1 MKGAIMNDV
10 ILHAFDWRYV
20 DIADNAEKIAWFG
33 YGAVLI
39 PPPLYS
45 KNDESGK
52 EWWQRYQPKDYR
64 ILRSFLGNKA
74 DLERVI
80 AALHSNGVRV
90 YADIVFNHM
99 ANEYRPDRYN
109 FPGDAEL
116 QRYNREREQFEK
128 DRLYGNLDVGLFSPW
143 DFNKDGNIENWLD
156 AHESTEHSLSGLP
169 DLDLNQWVIDQQQ
182 TCLRVLNR
190 MQIDGYRVDAI
201 KHLPESHIKSVFETA
216 DMAGKFV
223 FGEALT
229 SNDQEERVFLWPLFY
244 DTGISFYDF
253 PLHETLRRTFS
264 PSGSMRELV
273 DPAALGQA
281 LPWSRAVTFSVTHD
295 MPNNDGFRGVMLQK
309 QDEYLVNAYLMGRDG
324 GVPLVYSD
332 NNQSAWKYPEDRDRW
347 VNSWMR
353 EDITAMIRFHNAVHG
368 MQQHSLFED
377 DGFIVFARGDCG
389 IVAINKT
396 DLWQHPTI
404 WTWGMRQGA
413 YRCQIHGYVMDVSGD
428 YFTFDIPP
436 REAQMWLCTGI

>member
-1 MKGAIMNDV
+1 MNDV
-10 ILHAFDWRYV
+10 ILHAFDWHYA
-20 DIADNAEKIAWFG
+20 DIADNAQKIAGFG

-45 KNDESGK
+45 RDDDSGK
-52 EWWQRYQPKDYR
+52 DWWQRYQPKDYR
-64 ILRSFLGNKA
+64 ILRSYLGNKA
-74 DLERVI
+74 ELVHAI
-80 AALHSNGVRV
+80 AALHGDGVRV

-99 ANEYRPDRYN
+99 ANEYRPDHYN

-116 QRYNREREQFEK
+116 KRYRREREKFER
-128 DRLYGNLDVGLFSPW
+128 DRLYGYLDVGLFSPW
-143 DFNKDGNIENWLD
+143 DFNKDGNIQNWMDL
-156 AHESTEHSLSGLP
+156 HEATEHSLSGLP
-169 DLDLNQWVIDQQQ
+169 DLHLNQWVIDQQQ
-182 TCLRVLNR
+182 TCLRELGR
-190 MQIDGYRVDAI
+190 MQLDGYRVDAI
-201 KHLPESHIKSVFETA
+201 KHMPENHIKSVFETA

-229 SNDQEERVFLWPLFY
+229 SNDQEEKIFLWPLFY

-295 MPNNDGFRGVMLQK
+295 MPNNDGFRGVMFQS

-347 VNSWMR
+347 ANSWMR

-368 MQQHSLFED
+368 MQQRSLFED
-377 DGFIVFARGDCG
+377 DGFIVFARGDRG

-396 DLWQHPTI
+396 DLMQYPAI
-404 WTWGMRQGA
+404 RTWGLLQGV
-413 YRCQIHGYVMDVSGD
+413 YRCQIHGHEMYMTGD
-428 YFTFDIPP
+428 DFTFTIPP
-436 REAQMWLCTGI
+436 REAQMWLYTTR

>member
-1 MKGAIMNDV
+1 MNDV
-10 ILHAFDWRYV
+10 ILHAFDWHYA
-20 DIADNAEKIAWFG
+20 DIANNAEKIAGLG

-45 KNDESGK
+45 RDDESGK

-74 DLERVI
+74 ELERAI
-80 AALHSNGVRV
+80 AALHGNGIRV

-99 ANEYRPDRYN
+99 ANEYRPDHYN
-109 FPGDAEL
+109 FPGDDEL
-116 QRYNREREQFEK
+116 SRYRREREQFER

-143 DFNKDGNIENWLD
+143 DFNKDGNIQNWLD
-156 AHESTEHSLSGLP
+156 IEESTEHSLSGLP
-169 DLDLNQWVIDQQQ
+169 DLHLNQWVIDQQK
-182 TCLRVLNR
+182 TCLRELGR
-190 MQIDGYRVDAI
+190 MRIDGYRIDAI
-201 KHLPESHIKSVFETA
+201 KHMPENHIKSVFETA

-229 SNDQEERVFLWPLFY
+229 SNDQEERIFLWPLFH

-281 LPWSRAVTFSVTHD
+281 LPWYRTVTFSITHD
-295 MPNNDGFRGVMLQK
+295 MPNNDGFRGVMLQS

-324 GVPLVYSD
+324 GVPMVYSD
-332 NNQSAWKYPEDRDRW
+332 NNQSAWKYHEDRDRW
-347 VNSWMR
+347 ANSWMR

-368 MQQHSLFED
+368 MQQRSLFED
-377 DGFIVFARGDCG
+377 DGFIVFARGDRG
-389 IVAINKT
+389 MVAINKT
-396 DLWQHPTI
+396 DLWQYPTI
-404 WTWGMRQGA
+404 RTWGLCQGA
-413 YRCQIHGYVMDVSGD
+413 YRCQIHGHEMDVAGD
-428 YFTFDIPP
+428 DFTFAIPP
-436 REAQMWLCTGI
+436 REAQMWLSTTR

>member
-1 MKGAIMNDV
+1 MNDV

-20 DIADNAEKIAWFG
+20 DIEDKAEKIAWLG

-80 AALHSNGVRV
+80 AALHSNGVRI

-116 QRYNREREQFEK
+116 QRYNREREQFK
-128 DRLYGNLDVGLFSPW
+128 RDRLYGNLDVGLFSPS

-182 TCLRVLNR
+182 ACLRALNR

-201 KHLPESHIKSVFETA
+201 KHLPESHIKSVFEMA
-216 DMAGKFV
+216 DMSGKFV

-332 NNQSAWKYPEDRDRW
+332 NNHSAWKYPEDRDRW
-347 VNSWMR
+347 ANSWMR

-368 MQQHSLFED
+368 LQQRSLFED
-377 DGFIVFARGDCG
+377 DGFIVFARGNRG

-413 YRCQIHGYVMDVSGD
+413 YRCQIHGHVMDVSGD

-436 REAQMWLCTGI
+436 REAQMWLRTGM

>member
-1 MKGAIMNDV
+1 MNDV
-10 ILHAFDWRYV
+10 ILHAFDWRYD
-20 DIADNAEKIAWFG
+20 DIAYNAQKIAGLG

-45 KNDESGK
+45 RDDESGK

-64 ILRSFLGNKA
+64 ILRSFLGNKT
-74 DLERVI
+74 DLEKAI
-80 AALHSNGVRV
+80 AALHGNGVRV

-99 ANEYRPDRYN
+99 ANENRPDRYN
-109 FPGDAEL
+109 FPGDDEL
-116 QRYNREREQFEK
+116 KRYRREREQFEN
-128 DRLYGNLDVGLFSPW
+128 DRLYGYLNDGLFSPW
-143 DFNKDGNIENWLD
+143 DFNMDGNIQNWLD
-156 AHESTEHSLSGLP
+156 AHESIDHSLSGLP
-169 DLDLNQWVIDQQQ
+169 DLHLNQWVIDQQR
-182 TCLRVLNR
+182 TCLRALGR

-201 KHLPESHIKSVFETA
+201 KHMPENHIKSVFETA
-216 DMAGKFV
+216 DMSGKFV

-229 SNDQEERVFLWPLFY
+229 SNDQEERIFLWPLFH

-281 LPWSRAVTFSVTHD
+281 LPWYRAVTFSVTHD
-295 MPNNDGFRGVMLQK
+295 MPNNDGFRGVLLQP

-347 VNSWMR
+347 ANSWMR
-353 EDITAMIRFHNAVHG
+353 RDITAMIRFHNAVHG
-368 MQQHSLFED
+368 MQQRSLFED
-377 DGFIVFARGDCG
+377 DGFIVFARGDRG

-396 DLWQHPTI
+396 DLWQHPAI
-404 WTWGMRQGA
+404 WSWGLQNGA
-413 YRCQIHGYVMDVSGD
+413 YRCQIHGYEMDMAGD
-428 YFTFDIPP
+428 HFSFAIPP
-436 REAQMWLCTGI
+436 REAQMWLCTIE